1 MAFERSLA
9 RLSHAYSA
17 CTPKWGCSHSR
28 RSGNGVYALLLPL
41 LLLLTLSLPVTAA
54 DTNGVDSTAAV
65 PSAGMVE
72 RAQGSNADALN
83 AFFGAASAEDTA
95 ADGAAAAATTTA
107 ATATAATD
115 TATDSAPATVPESAA
130 EGKATGDAVTATSN
144 TTANTAEAYEAGTNA
159 EEHASSEVIAT
170 PEVRITHDAASALST
185 FRSAASTSDRD
196 YAATFDLSA
205 LNQPAQPIATDSKLP
220 FHLHMEQ
227 QGKELKINF
236 TIDGKS
242 YIYRDSIKVQ
252 ALDSSLY
259 LGALTLPPSVE
270 HQDALGTSQVYFN
283 EVQITVPI
291 SVGEAGDHVQL
302 TYQGCDEN
310 GICYPPQTV
319 RLVLETAVD
328 SSATGTTA
336 HHSMASAAE
345 ATGSTDSSTTTSS
358 NNTNSRRHFTALPA
372 TDSQG
377 GDDDLDA
384 GDDDWGDF
392 ELITKESQYSNKLT
406 QIIADNIFI
415 GVLLSFLLG
424 IGLDLTPCVLPMLPI
439 FSAMIIGSQKEKAK
453 SKDELSLTAN
463 ELNSQPSYT
472 RYFKRW
478 TVIIVQN
485 IGYALGLSLTYMVL
499 GLLMSMLGAGLH
511 SVLQSPPVLIF
522 LAILL
527 LICALACAGVVELR
541 LPALITNRLQKQLS
555 IIKTTSFSGAFMFG
569 AISALIVS
577 PCTSAPLAGAL
588 LYVMQTGNFWIGAP
602 LFFAIG
608 LGMATPLLIV
618 GIFGAKFLQNSGI
631 VGDIIKRIMVVVL
644 VISAYYLV
652 QHLLGRL
659 ELFITML
666 MIYVV
671 LIYIVI
677 SIYTL
682 IRRQSMNLMAT
693 TIVAVLAL
701 IPTYFSTD
709 VFETRQERVP
719 YEAFTPI
726 QTEQALE
733 QSLKGQYSYVMFTA
747 KWCTNCK
754 FMERTIYS
762 QEAFLRSSKDINRV
776 VVDITDT
783 RNEETTRLME
793 KYQIIGVPFYMTIA
807 PDGTIV
813 HSQLGLC
820 DETQVLHSLNELK
833 AMQASDP
840 SFAAKPRVA
849 IRPPITAS
857 LQERVSAP

>member
-1 MAFERSLA
+1 MAFVRSLA
-9 RLSHAYSA
+9 RLSHAYSMS
-17 CTPKWGCSHSR
+17 PKWGRSHSR

-41 LLLLTLSLPVTAA
+41 LLLLTLSARAYAEV
-54 DTNGVDSTAAV
+54 DTITSADSTDAAV
-65 PSAGMVE
+65 LSDVMLEKAH
-72 RAQGSNADALN
+72 GSNAAALN
-83 AFFGAASAEDTA
+83 SFFGEEDAEN
-95 ADGAAAAATTTA
+95 
-107 ATATAATD
+107 AATD
-115 TATDSAPATVPESAA
+115 TATASTSALAPKGSYESQAANTTSKKEEPAAPAKHNTLEAAPAISA
-130 EGKATGDAVTATSN
+130 
-144 TTANTAEAYEAGTNA
+144 
-159 EEHASSEVIAT
+159 
-170 PEVRITHDAASALST
+170 
-185 FRSAASTSDRD
+185 FRSAASTRD
-196 YAATFDLSA
+196 TTTFDLSA
-205 LNQPAQPIATDSKLP
+205 LSQPTSSLAATKLP
-220 FHLHMEQ
+220 FHLKMSQ
-227 QGKELKINF
+227 QGKELQLSF

-252 ALDSSLY
+252 ALENGLY

-270 HQDALGTSQVYFN
+270 HQDSLGTSQVYFN

-291 SVGEAGDHVQL
+291 SAGNAGDHLQL
-302 TYQGCDEN
+302 SYQGCDEN

-319 RLVLETAVD
+319 RFVLEHAVN
-328 SSATGTTA
+328 SSDTDTTV
-336 HHSMASAAE
+336 HQSISAA
-345 ATGSTDSSTTTSS
+345 AADGSTTTTTESMIPAS
-358 NNTNSRRHFTALPA
+358 GSHFTALPE
-372 TDSQG
+372 
-377 GDDDLDA
+377 DA
-384 GDDDWGDF
+384 NQSNDGLSEGDDDWGEF
-392 ELITKESQYSNKLT
+392 ELITQESHYSNKLT

-453 SKDELSLTAN
+453 SKDELGLTAS
-463 ELNSQPSYT
+463 ELNPQPT
-472 RYFKRW
+472 HTHYFKRW

-499 GLLMSMLGAGLH
+499 GLLMSMVGAGLH

-541 LPALITNRLQKQLS
+541 LPTLVTNRLQKQLS

-618 GIFGAKFLQNSGI
+618 GIFGAKFLQHSGI
-631 VGDIIKRIMVVVL
+631 FGDIIKRIMVVVL

-666 MIYVV
+666 MLYVV
-671 LIYIVI
+671 LIYVVI
-677 SIYTL
+677 SIYSL
-682 IRRQSMNLMAT
+682 IRRQSMNLMAV

-701 IPTYFSTD
+701 IPTYFSVD
-709 VFETRQERVP
+709 IFEKQQESVP
-719 YEAFTPI
+719 YAAFTPI

-747 KWCTNCK
+747 QWCTNCK

-762 QEAFLRSSKDINRV
+762 QEAFLRSSKNINRV

-833 AMQASDP
+833 AMQASNP
-840 SFAAKPRVA
+840 SFATKPRGT

-857 LQERVSAP
+857 

>member
-1 MAFERSLA
+1 MAFVRSLA
-9 RLSHAYSA
+9 RLSHADSA

-28 RSGNGVYALLLPL
+28 RSGKGVYALLLLPL
-41 LLLLTLSLPVTAA
+41 LLLLTFSSAVTAA
-54 DTNGVDSTAAV
+54 DTTSVARTAAV
-65 PSAGMVE
+65 PADGMVE

-83 AFFGAASAEDTA
+83 AFFGDASAED
-95 ADGAAAAATTTA
+95 AAAATA
-107 ATATAATD
+107 AAAATD
-115 TATDSAPATVPESAA
+115 TATESAPAIAPENAF
-130 EGKATGDAVTATSN
+130 
-144 TTANTAEAYEAGTNA
+144 ANTAETHEAGTT
-159 EEHASSEVIAT
+159 SEALEALAT
-170 PEVRITHDAASALST
+170 PEERTTTTHDAASAISA
-185 FRSAASTSDRD
+185 FRSAASNRDRD
-196 YAATFDLSA
+196 YAAKFDLSA
-205 LNQPAQPIATDSKLP
+205 LNQQAKPIATDSKLP

-227 QGKELKINF
+227 KGKELNISF

-242 YIYRDSIKVQ
+242 YLYRDSIKVQ

-270 HQDALGTSQVYFN
+270 HKDALGISQVYFN

-310 GICYPPQTV
+310 GICYPPQAV

-328 SSATGTTA
+328 SSATGTTT
-336 HHSMASAAE
+336 HQSITSAE
-345 ATGSTDSSTTTSS
+345 GATGSTDSTTTDSK
-358 NNTNSRRHFTALPA
+358 NTTSGRNFTALPA

-377 GDDDLDA
+377 DA
-384 GDDDWGDF
+384 GIDESDDDWGDF
-392 ELITKESQYSNKLT
+392 ELITQESQYSNKLT

-453 SKDELSLTAN
+453 SKDELGLTAS
-463 ELNSQPSYT
+463 ELNPQPT
-472 RYFKRW
+472 HNHYFKRW

-541 LPALITNRLQKQLS
+541 LPALVTNRLQKQLS
-555 IIKTTSFSGAFMFG
+555 IIKTTSFSGAFMYG

-631 VGDIIKRIMVVVL
+631 FGDIIKRIMVVVL

-666 MIYVV
+666 MIYIV

-682 IRRQSMNLMAT
+682 IRRQSMNLMAI
-693 TIVAVLAL
+693 TIVAILAL

-709 VFETRQERVP
+709 VFESRQERVP
-719 YEAFTPI
+719 YAAFTPI

-840 SFAAKPRVA
+840 SFAAKPRRA

-857 LQERVSAP
+857 LHARVSAQ